1 MTAEPEVPL
10 AVRELRAGLR
20 RLGWVTDLWVGGSL
34 ATGDHRAGV
43 SDLDLVALSDGPV
56 SGARRAAAAEVHR
69 SLDADPASGAQLGC
83 VYVPAEDLL
92 GLAARHATWT
102 HCRLVDRPLSAI
114 GRAELVR
121 HGFAVLGRSPA
132 DVLPGMTDDDVR
144 RAARSELTGYWT
156 LAARRPWW
164 WLDPSLVDLGLLTMA
179 RARYTWRTGQLLT
192 KTAAVDLV
200 GAPAP
205 LVADLRARRD
215 GQQVR
220 SPRVSSA
227 WAAWSDARRTTRAA
241 HEWRLP

>member
-1 MTAEPEVPL
+1 M
-10 AVRELRAGLR
+10 
-20 RLGWVTDLWVGGSL
+20 
-34 ATGDHRAGV
+34 
-43 SDLDLVALSDGPV
+43 
-56 SGARRAAAAEVHR
+56 
-69 SLDADPASGAQLGC
+69 
-83 VYVPAEDLL
+83 
-92 GLAARHATWT
+92 
-102 HCRLVDRPLSAI
+102 DRPLSAI

-156 LAARRPWW
+156 LAVRRPWW

-215 GQQVR
+215 GEQVR

-241 HEWRLP
+241 QEWRLP